1 MESVNIRS
9 RVQDTSDSPVG
20 SQSRWLRSATRNVV
34 EIQNTSASAFS
45 RSCAMACSRK
55 SVEQQKWTFRR
66 IVHLSYS
73 NALCVRREARM
84 FFTAALE
91 LTPPSILQKK

>member
-1 MESVNIRS
+1 
-9 RVQDTSDSPVG
+9 
-20 SQSRWLRSATRNVV
+20 
-34 EIQNTSASAFS
+34 
-45 RSCAMACSRK
+45 MACSRK

-91 LTPPSILQKK
+91 LLHRPYFK